1 MLKEMNSMKNF
12 DVHDEVKVEDC
23 TQEQIDEALDCRW
36 VKVWK
41 DDDELRCRVV
51 VRGCFQNVEKSE
63 EDNLFASTP
72 SRSQCDC
79 CCAWQWQE
87 IGALHRVMSALPS
100 CNALMIEEVFVWP
113 PKEFYPDGKCLWRL
127 KKAMYEM
134 RQAPRLWQEHFAET
148 MTTKLGFR
156 RCKSAPNLYC
166 HESGQLYVLAYVDD
180 LLVVVGTDEMRKCT
194 LSLEDDC
201 DIMVIRLTFACH
213 RSTLIRF
220 WVCVE

>member
-1 MLKEMNSMKNF
+1 
-12 DVHDEVKVEDC
+12 
-23 TQEQIDEALDCRW
+23 
-36 VKVWK
+36 
-41 DDDELRCRVV
+41 
-51 VRGCFQNVEKSE
+51 
-63 EDNLFASTP
+63 
-72 SRSQCDC
+72 
-79 CCAWQWQE
+79 
-87 IGALHRVMSALPS
+87 MSALPS

-127 KKAMYEM
+127 KEAMYEM

-220 WVCVE
+220 WVCVQWKMPSLWQRLCDERVESGCDCPDNAECRKMQTSINIALLIGTVVSACGWQLRR